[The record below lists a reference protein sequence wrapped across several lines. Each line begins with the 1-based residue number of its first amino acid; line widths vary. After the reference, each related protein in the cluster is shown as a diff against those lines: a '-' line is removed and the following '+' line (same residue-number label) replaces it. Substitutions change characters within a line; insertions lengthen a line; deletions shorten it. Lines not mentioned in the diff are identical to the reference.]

1 MACMEYY
8 CHVWTGAPSNC
19 LELLHYKNGYVELLV
34 LNFLPFE
41 PSAHPRNVASLCLFY
56 RY

>member
-19 LELLHYKNGYVELLV
+19 LELLRYKNGYVELLV
-34 LNFLPFE
+34 LNFLPLE